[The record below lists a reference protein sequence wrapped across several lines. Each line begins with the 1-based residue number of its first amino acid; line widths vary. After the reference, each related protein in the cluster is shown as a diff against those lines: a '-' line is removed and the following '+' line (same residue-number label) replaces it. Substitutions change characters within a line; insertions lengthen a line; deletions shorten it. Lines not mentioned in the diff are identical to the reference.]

1 MDFFIIGIVLGII
14 FIVLINYVFF
24 YDRKKFR
31 YRKNMPAR
39 QKTPAGAPPRAQAEP
54 VPAVVSFPSADHR
67 PAAPLP
73 EEGWNRDTTPVDFNP
88 DDFVP
93 APAPSPVQDG
103 TVPAPVPSYA
113 PDEFVP
119 AGFYRRVAAF
129 FIDIT
134 IIYLIIYL
142 LLVNMKL
149 TSSFELAFY
158 PLCILY
164 FTYYDAGLSKLKA
177 SPGKRLL
184 SIVVV
189 DSRFQQ
195 VSLQVSLARA
205 FLKVLFFWVLSTGIG
220 IIVVI
225 ILSVLV
231 FLRWKDDTFS
241 RYQLALWDKGMMLW
255 DMVVKTR
262 VVFDPGKEWV
272 SNPPSRR
279 DVPAESSAGIPE
291 GPGIRPGPE
300 PVHISPLDFNQYRHF
315 FNKRSAVILCA
326 GILVLA
332 AVFTLPSLYNGIPA
346 NPPDGPRQTYTIRS
360 TNTPT
365 ALTPPATPGQTYT
378 VRSAEETTIPTPPPT
393 LERVAAVSIPFR
405 ETISLIS
412 GTSIIRSFQADK
424 APVRISFSTEP
435 KMITDKKVIFSGPSD
450 NTGTEKEVTRA
461 DENAYS
467 KIVVRDLT
475 DGRVVAERGYGKEYS
490 SETLQVIT
498 LMKEGHYELEISGS
512 RAGVTVAISN

>member
-39 QKTPAGAPPRAQAEP
+39 QKIPVGASPRAQEAP
-54 VPAVVSFPSADHR
+54 VPAGVPSPSAGNR
-67 PAAPLP
+67 SAGPLP
-73 EEGWNRDTTPVDFNP
+73 EEGWNRDTTVVDFSP
-88 DDFVP
+88 DDLAP
-93 APAPSPVQDG
+93 SPAPSPVPDG
-103 TVPAPVPSYA
+103 SAHAPMPSYT
-113 PDEFVP
+113 PDEIVP

-134 IIYLIIYL
+134 IIYLIVYL
-142 LLVNMKL
+142 LLVNLKL

-164 FTYYDAGLSKLKA
+164 FAYYDAGLSKLKA

-189 DSRFQQ
+189 DSKFRQ
-195 VSLQVSLARA
+195 VSFQVSLARA
-205 FLKVLFFWVLSTGIG
+205 FLKVMFFWVLSTGIG
-220 IIVVI
+220 IVVVI
-225 ILSVLV
+225 IVFVLG

-241 RYQLALWDKGMMLW
+241 RYQLALWDKGMMVW

-262 VVFDPGKEWV
+262 VVFDPSKEWI
-272 SNPPSRR
+272 SNPPSQREIQA
-279 DVPAESSAGIPE
+279 DSSAGIPQ

-300 PVHISPLDFNQYRHF
+300 PVHISPLNFNRYRHF
-315 FNKRSAVILCA
+315 FGKRTAVILCA
-326 GILVLA
+326 VILVVA
-332 AVFTLPSLYNGIPA
+332 AVFTLPSLYNMIPA
-346 NPPDGPRQTYTIRS
+346 KLPDEPQPTYTIHS

-365 ALTPPATPGQTYT
+365 ALTPPATPGQTYIVLST
-378 VRSAEETTIPTPPPT
+378 EETTIPTPPPI
-393 LERVAAVSIPFR
+393 LEKNATVSLPFR
-405 ETISLIS
+405 ETIPLIS
-412 GTSIIRSFQADK
+412 GTSIIRSFQSDK

-467 KIVVRDLT
+467 KIIVRDLT
-475 DGRVVAERGYGKEYS
+475 DGRAVAERGYGKEYS

-512 RAGVTVAISN
+512 RAGVTVTISN